1 MQIQP
6 GNKKKTT
13 SSNVIPK
20 YHKSHSSMNRIKSNK
35 TIQESAMQGGISGEG
50 TVKSWL
56 QHKKKMQKIEEK
68 FN

>member
-35 TIQESAMQGGISGEG
+35 TIQESAM
-50 TVKSWL
+50 
-56 QHKKKMQKIEEK
+56 
-68 FN
+68 